1 MFIRE
6 LNKDFIASFLKD
18 ARLNIRI
25 YSPWISEF
33 GFNLLSEIHKSNPLI
48 NTEIHLRFEKED
60 IALGLTDINSLYNLK
75 RKGYHIK
82 FYQNKYLHAKVYI
95 IDNTKMVFGS
105 CNLTSKAFTENYEI
119 GYVTEYSPD
128 FENSISKWQFDEIT
142 QLEINQI
149 KNYVSKIHNL
159 TNQMNQQLKG
169 DEDVIFD
176 YKQLMYKIGIR

>member
-1 MFIRE
+1 MT
-6 LNKDFIASFLKD
+6 D
-18 ARLNIRI
+18 
-25 YSPWISEF
+25 YSS
-33 GFNLLSEIHKSNPLI
+33 
-48 NTEIHLRFEKED
+48 
-60 IALGLTDINSLYNLK
+60 
-75 RKGYHIK
+75 
-82 FYQNKYLHAKVYI
+82 
-95 IDNTKMVFGS
+95 
-105 CNLTSKAFTENYEI
+105 
-119 GYVTEYSPD
+119 D